1 MRAEM
6 VESSGGHVAV
16 RGSVCRSAF
25 TPPPPR
31 YVRLERLGADGAAL
45 EARTTPIRAMPGYR
59 GGCGF
64 FSFADALG
72 EGESA
77 RLAALRWGG

>member
-1 MRAEM
+1 MHAAI
-6 VESSGGHVAV
+6 VAGAGGRDTV

-31 YVRLERLGADGAAL
+31 FVRLERLGAGGVAL
-45 EARTTPIRAMPGYR
+45 DARTTPIRAMPGYR

-72 EGESA
+72 PGQSA
-77 RLAALRWGG
+77 RLAALRWSG

>member
-1 MRAEM
+1 MRAEI
-6 VESSGGHVAV
+6 VESGGAVAV

-31 YVRLERLGADGAAL
+31 YVRLERLGADGATL
-45 EARTTPIRAMPGYR
+45 SARSAPIRAMPGYR

-64 FSFADALG
+64 FSFADALSA
-72 EGESA
+72 GESA

>member
-1 MRAEM
+1 MSAQI
-6 VESSGGHVAV
+6 VGSGGKLAV

-31 YVRLERLGADGAAL
+31 YVRLERLGADGLAL
-45 EARTTPIRAMPGYR
+45 GERSAPIRAMPGYR

-64 FSFADALG
+64 FSFADALSP
-72 EGESA
+72 GESA
-77 RLAALRWGG
+77 RLAVLRWGG

>member
-1 MRAEM
+1 MRAEV
-6 VESSGGHVAV
+6 VESSGARFTV

-31 YVRLERLGADGAAL
+31 LVRLQRLGAGGEAL

-64 FSFADALG
+64 FSFAEALG
-72 EGESA
+72 AGESA
-77 RLAALRWGG
+77 RLAVLRWGG

>member
-1 MRAEM
+1 MRAE
-6 VESSGGHVAV
+6 VVAGAGGQASV
-16 RGSVCRSAF
+16 RGAVCRSAF

-31 YVRLERLGADGAAL
+31 IVRLERLGADGAAL